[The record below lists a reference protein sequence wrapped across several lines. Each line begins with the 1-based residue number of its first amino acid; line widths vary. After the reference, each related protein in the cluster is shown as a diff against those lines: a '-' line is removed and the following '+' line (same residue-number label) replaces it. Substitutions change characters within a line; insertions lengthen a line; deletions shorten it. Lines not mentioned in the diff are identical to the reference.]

1 MSLRSIHFKYFH
13 TYPTK
18 TGMFR
23 MLRCLLPALALLPA
37 AGAEEP
43 SAPSRRPDIVFIMT
57 DDQAFDAVSNGTRF
71 PFFKMP
77 NLDRLA
83 RSGVTFSNAFATTSL
98 CGPSRA
104 TCMTGLYS
112 HKTGVPSND
121 PPVDPAENVPLIS
134 ELLQKAGYE
143 TAFIGK
149 WHMAPGDQPRRGF
162 DYWLSFKGQGVYFD
176 PVLNLNGKE
185 FQAKG
190 YITDILTDYA
200 VDWMEKRPKDKPF
213 ALFLWHKAPHEKV
226 ESAARHLGLFQGMEL
241 AEPPNYRDTYRG
253 KPEWERRGVLYGLH
267 KKAWQEAQGKP
278 VPPEIGVVKPFEKL
292 GLGKLFENYLRA
304 LVAVDESTGR
314 VLDTLGKAGRRENSL
329 IIYTS
334 DNGFNIAAHQS
345 PIDKR
350 TMWEE
355 SIRIPLVIQFPAEPG
370 AGTKQEAM
378 VLNVDYA
385 PTILDAAGIPIPA
398 YMDGKPLQPLASGQ
412 APGNWRKSFL
422 YVYQRENYAPGI
434 ATMAGVR
441 TGRYKYIRYPEE
453 KEGLDELFDL
463 KTDPYELRN
472 AVNDPEYREVLSQ
485 MQKELVRLSDE
496 TGYKLP
502 EKAGAAPAEEN
513 R

>member
-1 MSLRSIHFKYFH
+1 MKFHNPCMTTAEHSRPHPLIFSI
-13 TYPTK
+13 
-18 TGMFR
+18 
-23 MLRCLLPALALLPA
+23 LPFLAAVCAALPA
-37 AGAEEP
+37 AGAGEP
-43 SAPSRRPDIVFIMT
+43 VTASKRPDIVFFMT
-57 DDQAFDAVSNGTRF
+57 DDQAFDAVSNGARF

-83 RSGVTFSNAFATTSL
+83 RSGVTFTNAFATTSL

-121 PPVDPAENVPLIS
+121 PPVDPSENVTLIS
-134 ELLQKAGYE
+134 EMLQKAGYE

-149 WHMAPGDQPRRGF
+149 WHMAPSDEPRRGF
-162 DYWLSFKGQGVYFD
+162 DYWISFKGQGVYFD
-176 PVLNLNGKE
+176 PMLNINGEE

-190 YITDILTDYA
+190 YTTDILTDYA
-200 VDWMEKRPKDKPF
+200 VDWIGKRPKDKPF

-226 ESAARHLGLFQGMEL
+226 ESAGRHLGLFQGMEL
-241 AEPPNYRDTYRG
+241 AEPPNYRDTYLG

-267 KKAWQEAQGKP
+267 KKVWQEAQGKP
-278 VPPEIGVVKPFEKL
+278 VPPEIGIIKPFDKL
-292 GLGKLFENYLRA
+292 KMGKAFENYLRA

-314 VLDTLGKAGRRENSL
+314 VLDTLDKAGRRENSL
-329 IIYTS
+329 ILYTS

-370 AGTKQEAM
+370 AGTKQQAM

-385 PTILDAAGIPIPA
+385 PTILEAAGIPVPA
-398 YMDGKPLQPLASGQ
+398 DMDGHALQPLASGEM
-412 APGNWRKSFL
+412 PGNWRKSFL
-422 YVYQRENYAPGI
+422 YVYQQEDYAPGI
-434 ATMAGVR
+434 VTMVGVR
-441 TGRYKYIRYPEE
+441 TDRYKYIRYPEE

-463 KTDPYELRN
+463 ESDPYELRN
-472 AVNDPEYREVLSQ
+472 AVNDPEYREVLAQ
-485 MQKELVRLSDE
+485 MQKELGQLATEV
-496 TGYKLP
+496 GYKVP
-502 EKAGAAPAEEN
+502 GKAAPAPSDGKP
-513 R
+513 